1 MAGKGFLVLGMAAA
15 AAALLFT
22 NAFSHWG
29 AHYWW
34 GPGPWPF
41 GGWGLWGWIHPI
53 AGIGLWVL
61 VLMAVMLALRW
72 LLRGAKGRDRGTSA
86 ALEIAKERY
95 ARGEIS
101 REEFERMRVDLT
113 G

>member
-1 MAGKGFLVLGMAAA
+1 MAGKGFLVLGVAAA
-15 AAALLFT
+15 ATALPST
-22 NAFSHWG
+22 SAFAHWG

-34 GPGPWPF
+34 GPRPWPL
-41 GGWGLWGWIHPI
+41 GGWGLWGWIHHI
-53 AGIGLWVL
+53 AAIGFWVL
-61 VLMAVMLALRW
+61 VVMGLALALRW
-72 LLRGAKGRDRGTSA
+72 LLRSPKGYRRASA

-101 REEFERMRVDLT
+101 REEFERMRLDFT